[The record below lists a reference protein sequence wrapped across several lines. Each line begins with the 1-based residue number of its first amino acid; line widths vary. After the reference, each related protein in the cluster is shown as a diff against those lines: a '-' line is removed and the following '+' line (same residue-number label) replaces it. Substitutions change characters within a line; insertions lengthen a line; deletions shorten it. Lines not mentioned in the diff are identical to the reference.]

1 MSTCEKELKNCC
13 FAGIGR
19 IYLKQYNNCCD
30 AEFDEAYIGLGNCSS
45 FSIDAAVAELKVP
58 NYMDIGGGTE
68 CQTSWIESASAKIT
82 GLCFSADN
90 FAKCWSGDINKVT
103 AKTQTLSLRYLGP
116 DTFIPFLDGNG
127 NPITDVDVTLING
140 IGVASTLGGSAL
152 KGRDFVP
159 TPNGLIIPASSTID
173 FVTNSGEPLIS
184 DLAVAN
190 SEYSLVD
197 MLTTSAKEFSL
208 FYSGVNRF
216 GNKPFSVY
224 LYRVK
229 MNPVNGIPLIGTDVA
244 EAEYMLE
251 ILRDPCRGEGTGFS
265 QYGTLAI

>member
-1 MSTCEKELKNCC
+1 MAECTTEVKNCC

-19 IYLKQYNNCCD
+19 IYLKPYDPCCG
-30 AEFDEAYIGLGNCSS
+30 AAIESSSAYIGLGNCSS
-45 FSIDAAVAELKVP
+45 FSIDAAVSELKVP

-68 CQTSWIESASAKIT
+68 CQTSWIESATAKIT
-82 GLCFSADN
+82 GMCFSADN
-90 FAKCWSGDINKVT
+90 FAKCWSGDISKK
-103 AKTQTLSLRYLGP
+103 AAQTQTIEITVHGL
-116 DTFIPFLDGNG
+116 DTFIPFLDADG
-127 NPITDVDVTLING
+127 NPITDVDTAQFVG
-140 IGVASTLGGSAL
+140 IGLAADDGPA
-152 KGRDFVP
+152 KPGRDFVA
-159 TPNGLIIPASSTID
+159 TPNGLIIPPASRL
-173 FVTNSGEPLIS
+173 VTTNFPSATDVS
-184 DLAVAN
+184 VTH

-244 EAEYMLE
+244 SAEYMLE

-265 QYGTLAI
+265 QYGSLAI